1 MNENTEA
8 VQKHTVKAVRAGAPA
23 TPKSSHSYSV
33 WFLTA
38 LLQTALG
45 VLL

>member
-23 TPKSSHSYSV
+23 TPSHSYSV